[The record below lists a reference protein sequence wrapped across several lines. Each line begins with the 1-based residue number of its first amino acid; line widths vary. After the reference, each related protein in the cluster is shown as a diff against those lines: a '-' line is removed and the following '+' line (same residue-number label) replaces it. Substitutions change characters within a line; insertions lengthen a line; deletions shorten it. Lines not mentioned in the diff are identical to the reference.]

1 MAKQF
6 LNRTLGFRS
15 LSAFALVAAVCTMPL
30 RADDTATKTANRDG
44 VEVTG
49 KLESIDGARVLTVW
63 GKPHE
68 RGFAHGYLL
77 APDIVALLDGYLR
90 ETVTDTAEFEQR
102 AQAFLRMMSLLPRY
116 QDEVRGMLEG
126 IQKRLGDTARISSL
140 DRAITYDDLFT
151 VACIPELSR
160 LACSSFAAWGSLTGD
175 GGTVCGRN
183 LDWHGIKAL
192 HGTELIIAHLPDD
205 STRSRGWVSVTW
217 PGFAGALTAM
227 NDAGVCGSLHDVP
240 ALRPTMPFG
249 FTPRAMALREALEAA
264 GDDTAIE
271 KFTAVF
277 KKRIVLV
284 GNNIPVA
291 WPHKP
296 DGGKPF
302 AVIEYDGNLAM
313 DRGVTVRQDEYPPA
327 DGEANR
333 ATMKRHSRKTMID
346 PPPRY
351 SDKPAQ
357 RTETYSKQE
366 FLICTNHY
374 CLRAAPQSCDRYE
387 KLQDQLVTCSQ
398 RGIPVDPSR
407 AWELLRSVACDGS
420 RLETHHSVVFEP
432 NRRRLHVAFAKDGK
446 PAPACK
452 PVSFNV
458 DALTA
463 RGLAKPAASP

>member
-1 MAKQF
+1 MAIQHST
-6 LNRTLGFRS
+6 RHAGIRS
-15 LSAFALVAAVCTMPL
+15 WALCAFIALAFGIPV
-30 RADDTATKTANRDG
+30 RADDAPKKADVRDA
-44 VEVTG
+44 VEVCG
-49 KLESIDGARVLTVW
+49 KLETIDGARVLTLW

-77 APDIVALLDGYLR
+77 APDIVSLLDGYLR
-90 ETVTDTAEFEQR
+90 ETVTDPAEFEQR
-102 AQAFLRMMSLLPRY
+102 VQAFLRMMSLLPRY

-126 IQKRLGDTARISSL
+126 IQKRLGDAARIATL

-175 GGTVCGRN
+175 GGTICGRN
-183 LDWHGIKAL
+183 LDWHGNKAL
-192 HGTELIIAHLPDD
+192 HGTELIIAQLPDD

-217 PGFAGALTAM
+217 PGFSGALTAM

-264 GDDTAIE
+264 GADAAIE
-271 KFTAVF
+271 KFTIVF
-277 KKRIVLV
+277 KKRLVLV

-291 WPHKP
+291 WPYKP
-296 DGGKPF
+296 EGGKPF

-313 DRGVTVRQDEYPPA
+313 DRGVTVRQDEYPPG
-327 DGEANR
+327 DGEANQ
-333 ATMKRHSRKTMID
+333 ATMKRHARKVLID
-346 PPPRY
+346 PPPPY
-351 SDKPAQ
+351 TDKPAQ
-357 RTETYSKQE
+357 RTERYSKQE

-374 CLRAAPQSCDRYE
+374 CLRAAPPSCDRYE
-387 KLQDQLVTCSQ
+387 KLYDQLVVCSQ
-398 RGIPVDPSR
+398 RGIPVDPPR

-432 NRRRLHVAFAKDGK
+432 NRRRLHVAFAREGK

-452 PVSFNV
+452 PVSLNV

-463 RGLAKPAASP
+463 RGLVKPAASP

>member
-1 MAKQF
+1 MNPQQTPRWFQF
-6 LNRTLGFRS
+6 RICLAYALIMTV
-15 LSAFALVAAVCTMPL
+15 SAALL
-30 RADDTATKTANRDG
+30 RADDAPKPATHPVK

-49 KLESIDGARVLTVW
+49 RLDSIDGARVLTVW

-77 APDIVALLDGYLR
+77 APDIVSLLDGYLR
-90 ETVTDTAEFEQR
+90 ETVTNPAEFERR

-126 IQKRLGDTARISSL
+126 IQKRLGDAARIAVL

-175 GGTVCGRN
+175 GGTICGRN
-183 LDWHGIKAL
+183 LDWHGIQAL

-217 PGFAGALTAM
+217 PGFSGALTAM

-240 ALRPTMPFG
+240 ALKPTMPFG
-249 FTPRAMALREALEAA
+249 FTPRAMALREALESA
-264 GDDTAIE
+264 GGDTAIE
-271 KFTAVF
+271 KFTTVF

-296 DGGKPF
+296 DNGKPF
-302 AVIEYDGNLAM
+302 AVFEYDGNLAM

-327 DGEANR
+327 DGEANP
-333 ATMKRHSRKTMID
+333 ATLKRHSRKVLID
-346 PPPRY
+346 PPPPC
-351 SDKPAQ
+351 SDQPAQ
-357 RTETYSKQE
+357 RTETSSRQE

-374 CLRAAPQSCDRYE
+374 CLRAAPQTCDRYE
-387 KLQDQLVTCSQ
+387 KLYDQLVVCSQ
-398 RGIPVDPSR
+398 RGIPVDPAR

-432 NRRRLHVAFAKDGK
+432 NRRRLHVAFATDGK
-446 PAPACK
+446 SAPACK
-452 PVSFNV
+452 PISLNV

-463 RGLAKPAASP
+463 RRLAKPAASP